1 MMIQNENGSSKSIP
15 YSLIEQKEET
25 KNLVIVLPGA
35 GYTTQAPLLRF
46 TTGLFYNKGFDV
58 LHINYTYNRQELS
71 ELHEEDFTRDVQLV
85 IDHAIKNKNYNNYY
99 IVAKSVGT
107 IALSNLL
114 NHTMFKE
121 AKVVWLTPLLQKDVV
136 FNAMVNSDHKGLCM
150 IGDKDSCFIVERF
163 ESLKNNSNLLLK
175 VINGGNHSLE
185 LDEDPIK
192 SIDLLK
198 SVMID
203 ISEF

>member
-46 TTGLFYNKGFDV
+46 TTGLFYNNGFDV

-85 IDHAIKNKNYNNYY
+85 IDHAIKNKKYNNYY

-121 AKVVWLTPLLQKDVV
+121 AKVIWLTPLLQKDVV

-163 ESLKNNSNLLLK
+163 ESLKNNPNLLLK

>member
-71 ELHEEDFTRDVQLV
+71 ELHEEDFTRDVQLF

>member
-1 MMIQNENGSSKSIP
+1 MIQNENGSSKSIP